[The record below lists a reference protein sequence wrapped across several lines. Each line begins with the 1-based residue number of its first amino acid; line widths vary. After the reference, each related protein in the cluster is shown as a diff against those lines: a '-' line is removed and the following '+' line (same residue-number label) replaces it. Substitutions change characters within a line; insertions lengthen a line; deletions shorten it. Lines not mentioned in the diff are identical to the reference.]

1 MELNYRQSQR
11 RYSNI
16 IEEVVAEEV
25 TTQIS
30 SLPAKLVQYIKREQI
45 ETYALNR
52 LPPLYACSREGLE
65 QQRKRADGELRAQ
78 IKQVVRQALA
88 AIQRDLLR
96 KSTPLFQEEQRVK
109 PTDESL
115 LVEDKTNWS
124 HGQLN
129 DDEVLKW
136 RHGSYFRSG
145 DAKKRQAPKPNDNN
159 PFS

>member
-1 MELNYRQSQR
+1 MELNYRQGQK

-30 SLPAKLVQYIKREQI
+30 HLPAKLVHYIKREQV

-65 QQRKRADGELRAQ
+65 QQRKRAEGELRVQ
-78 IKQVVRQALA
+78 VKQAVRQALA

-96 KSTPLFQEEQRVK
+96 KSTPLFQEEERVK
-109 PTDESL
+109 ASNESP
-115 LVEDKTNWS
+115 LVEDQANS
-124 HGQLN
+124 QQGQLN
-129 DDEVLKW
+129 NNDVLKW
-136 RHGSYFRSG
+136 RHGSYYRAG
-145 DAKKRQAPKPNDNN
+145 DAKKRQAPKPNPGGNI
-159 PFS
+159 

>member
-1 MELNYRQSQR
+1 MEINYRQSKR

-16 IEEVVAEEV
+16 IEEVVTEEV

-30 SLPAKLVQYIKREQI
+30 LLPAKLVQYIKREQV

-78 IKQVVRQALA
+78 VKQVVRQALA

-96 KSTPLFQEEQRVK
+96 KSTPLFQEEEKVK
-109 PTDESL
+109 PSDESL
-115 LVEDKTNWS
+115 LVEDKTDWN

-129 DDEVLKW
+129 NDEVLKW
-136 RHGSYFRSG
+136 RHGSYFRAG
-145 DAKKRQAPKPNDNN
+145 DAKKRQEPKPNSGND
-159 PFS
+159 F